1 MTLAV
6 GCGDDSGSD
15 YGGSATNASSPNSGG
30 GSEGG
35 TGDGP
40 GDSWDPGDSGGA
52 GTDAPGDTGAAS
64 SAGDSGADPTGA
76 GSTGGEADSDSDTGG
91 EEPIDPGQLTAGE
104 WRDLDHWDFWIGLL
118 GDESWSSMEKL
129 WKLYTSQ
136 RFAVV
141 AVADQVPVVDA
152 DVVLLAGDQQTVW
165 TARTDVRGR
174 AELFN
179 GLLGAPAEGPF
190 TIQVTS
196 GESTVSIADAQ
207 PFAGDP
213 AIASLD
219 GAEAPA
225 KVLDLLFMIDTTGS
239 MGDELEYLQ
248 VELAD
253 VIAEIRDNIGQS
265 FKIRLSVNFYRDHGD
280 EYLVREFPFTED
292 IDTALADLAAQNYDG
307 GGDFPEAVSEALDS
321 TIHGHDWSPSAV
333 SRLAFLVLDAPPHE
347 SAPDLSLIHESV
359 GDAAAAGVRII
370 PVASSGIDKST
381 EFFLRFVDIATG
393 GTYVFLTS
401 HSGIGGEHI
410 EPTIGEYQVE
420 LLNKLLVR
428 LISQSVQGV

>member
-6 GCGDDSGSD
+6 GCGDDAPSDEGS
-15 YGGSATNASSPNSGG
+15 SATNASSPVGTEGGSGG
-30 GSEGG
+30 EEP
-35 TGDGP
+35 GDGW
-40 GDSWDPGDSGGA
+40 GTDAPGDSGGA
-52 GTDAPGDTGAAS
+52 STSGGDPGGGGTDSGP
-64 SAGDSGADPTGA
+64 DSGG
-76 GSTGGEADSDSDTGG
+76 GSDTDTGG

-118 GDESWSSMEKL
+118 GNDMWSPMQNL

-141 AVADQVPVVDA
+141 ALSEQAPVVDA
-152 DVVLLAGDQQTVW
+152 EVVLLGGDQKPLW
-165 TARTDVRGR
+165 SARTDVRGR

-179 GLLGAPAEGPF
+179 GLVGAAGEGPF
-190 TIQVTS
+190 TIEVSS
-196 GESTVSIADAQ
+196 GESSVTLADVQ

-213 AIASLD
+213 AIANLD
-219 GAEAPA
+219 AAEAPA

-253 VIAEIRDNIGQS
+253 VISEIRDNIGQS
-265 FKIRLSVNFYRDHGD
+265 FKLRLSVNFYRDHDD
-280 EYLVREFPFTED
+280 EYVVREFPFTED
-292 IDTALADLAAQNYDG
+292 IDAALADLAAQNYDG
-307 GGDFPEAVSEALDS
+307 GGDFPEAVSEALDA
-321 TIHGHDWSPSAV
+321 TIHNAQWSASAV

-347 SAPDLSLIHESV
+347 GAQDLARIQESV
-359 GDAAAAGVRII
+359 VDAAAAGVRII
-370 PVASSGIDKST
+370 PVASSGIDKNT
-381 EFFLRFVDIATG
+381 EFFLRFIDIATG
-393 GTYVFLTS
+393 GTYVFLTG

-420 LLNKLLVR
+420 LLNRLLVR
-428 LISQSVQGV
+428 LITQSVQVD

>member
-6 GCGDDSGSD
+6 GCGDDSGGD
-15 YGGSATNASSPNSGG
+15 YSSSATNASSPNSGG
-30 GSEGG
+30 GTDDGSGG
-35 TGDGP
+35 DEP
-40 GDSWDPGDSGGA
+40 GDSWDPGDSGGT
-52 GTDAPGDTGAAS
+52 GTGASGDPGAGS

-76 GSTGGEADSDSDTGG
+76 GTSGAGESDGDTGG

-104 WRDLDHWDFWIGLL
+104 WRDLDHWDFWIDLL
-118 GDESWSSMEKL
+118 GDEMWSSLEKL

-152 DVVLLAGDQQTVW
+152 EVVLLAGDQKPVW
-165 TARTDVRGR
+165 SARTDVRGR

-196 GESTVSIADAQ
+196 GESTVAIADAQ

-219 GAEAPA
+219 GAAAPA

-253 VIAEIRDNIGQS
+253 VIAEIRDNVGQS
-265 FKIRLSVNFYRDHGD
+265 FTIRLSVNFYRDHGD
-280 EYLVREFPFTED
+280 AYLVREFPFTQD
-292 IDTALADLAAQNYDG
+292 IDSALADLAAQNYDG

-321 TIHGHDWSPSAV
+321 AIHGHDWSPSAV
-333 SRLAFLVLDAPPHE
+333 SRLAFLVLDAPPHD
-347 SAPDLSLIHESV
+347 SASDLAMIHESV
-359 GDAAAAGVRII
+359 TDAAAAGVRII

>member
-6 GCGDDSGSD
+6 GCGDDSSD
-15 YGGSATNASSPNSGG
+15 LYESGGATNATSPNPGGTDG
-30 GSEGG
+30 GSGEEPG
-35 TGDGP
+35 
-40 GDSWDPGDSGGA
+40 GDSWDPGGGESG
-52 GTDAPGDTGAAS
+52 
-64 SAGDSGADPTGA
+64 SAGDTAGGPTSGADPTGA
-76 GSTGGEADSDSDTGG
+76 DSGAGESGGEGESDSDTGG

-104 WRDLDHWDFWIGLL
+104 WRDLDHWDFWLGLL
-118 GDESWSSMEKL
+118 GNDTWSSMQDL
-129 WKLYTSQ
+129 WKMYTSQ

-141 AVADQVPVVDA
+141 ALADQAPVVDA
-152 DVVLLAGDQQTVW
+152 DVVLLSGDQQTLW

-179 GLLGAPAEGPF
+179 GLFGEPGQGPF
-190 TIQVTS
+190 TIQVSS
-196 GESTVSIADAQ
+196 GDASATISDAQ
-207 PFAGDP
+207 PFAADP
-213 AIASLD
+213 AIAELD
-219 GAEAPA
+219 AAEAPE
-225 KVLDLLFMIDTTGS
+225 KILDLLFMIDTTGS

-292 IDTALADLAAQNYDG
+292 IDAALADLAAQNYDG

-321 TIHGHDWSPSAV
+321 TIHNHDWSPSAV

-347 SAPDLSLIHESV
+347 AAQDLAMIHESV
-359 GDAAAAGVRII
+359 SDAAAAGVRII
-370 PVASSGIDKST
+370 PVASSGIDKNT

-393 GTYVFLTS
+393 GTYVFLTN

-428 LISQSVQGV
+428 LITQSVQDV